1 MKPEAMSSVPNQERI
16 QAQPSLNVEHNSSA
30 KKFESNVESGI
41 EKSDKASEISAIAAD
56 VSFTTILPTP
66 VSDTNSVVDDTTT
79 TNAPLVAA
87 DDDLIEKEW
96 VDRAKKIIAETQNN
110 PHKREDEV
118 SKLQVDYIK
127 KRFGR
132 ELGTA
137 E

>member
-1 MKPEAMSSVPNQERI
+1 MKPEAMLSVPNQERI
-16 QAQPSLNVEHNSSA
+16 QAQPSLNVEHNSST
-30 KKFESNVESGI
+30 KNFESNVESGI
-41 EKSDKASEISAIAAD
+41 EKNDKASEISAIAAD

>member
-30 KKFESNVESGI
+30 KNFESNVESGI
-41 EKSDKASEISAIAAD
+41 EKNDKASEISAIAAD